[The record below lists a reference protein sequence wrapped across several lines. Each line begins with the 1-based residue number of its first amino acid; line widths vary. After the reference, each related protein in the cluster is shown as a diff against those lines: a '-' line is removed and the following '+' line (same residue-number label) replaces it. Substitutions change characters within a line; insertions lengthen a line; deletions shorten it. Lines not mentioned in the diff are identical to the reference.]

1 MCAEADLPAKAYP
14 TKAHARLSRSHEHD
28 RRAQGAAGAPQEGAQ
43 AAHGVDRELGI
54 GAGRLIHDVGIRR
67 AQRLKQRREFAEV
80 YRRGRAYRG
89 QFVVLRALRRDQPVT
104 RFGFA
109 VGQAVG
115 KAVVRN
121 RVKRRLR
128 EAVRSLPV
136 KAGWDLVL
144 NARPGADQTDYR
156 SLRAGVEEL
165 MSRARVLESSGEV
178 GSR

>member
-1 MCAEADLPAKAYP
+1 
-14 TKAHARLSRSHEHD
+14 
-28 RRAQGAAGAPQEGAQ
+28 
-43 AAHGVDRELGI
+43 
-54 GAGRLIHDVGIRR
+54 
-67 AQRLKQRREFAEV
+67 
-80 YRRGRAYRG
+80 
-89 QFVVLRALRRDQPVT
+89 VVLRALRRDQPVT